1 MEKLSIGIDL
11 GCTHIKA
18 ILVKEDGTVFK
29 ELREDTHEHNDQHW
43 KNAVARII
51 KELQSGNQ
59 IKAIGL
65 SAPGLANSTNTCIE
79 FMPGR
84 LPGLENFNWSDFT
97 GERVYVL
104 NDAHAALMAEA
115 KFGIAKN
122 LKHVVMLTL
131 GTGVGGGILIDGKLY
146 QGVSQMAGHLGHVTV
161 DARDSVKDVT
171 NMPGS
176 LEDAIGNLTVKE
188 RTKGKFGTTWDLV
201 KAYEAKDSFA
211 TEVWLSSIR
220 KLAASIASFINVLSP
235 ELVIIGGGISKA
247 EELLL
252 KPLNDYLSQ
261 FEWRPGGKQTPIR
274 LAHFSDLA
282 GALGAAGFALSKIN
296 QKL

>member
-1 MEKLSIGIDL
+1 MEKLAIGIDL

-18 ILVKEDGTVFK
+18 ILVDEDGTVLK
-29 ELREDTHEHNDQHW
+29 EHREDTQEHNDQHW

-51 KELQSGNQ
+51 KEFKSGNQ
-59 IKAIGL
+59 ISAIGL
-65 SAPGLANSTNTCIE
+65 SAPGLANATNSCIE

-97 GERVYVL
+97 GDQIYVL

-115 KFGIAKN
+115 KFGVAKD

-146 QGVSQMAGHLGHVTV
+146 QGVGQMAGHLGHITV
-161 DARDSVKDVT
+161 NAEDTAKDVT

-176 LEDAIGNLTVKE
+176 LEDAIGNLTITQ
-188 RTKGKFGTTWDLV
+188 RTKGKFETTWDLV
-201 KAYEAKDSFA
+201 KAYESKDPFA
-211 TEVWLSSIR
+211 TEIWLTSIR

-235 ELVIIGGGISKA
+235 ELVIIGGGVSKA
-247 EELLL
+247 EDLLL
-252 KPLNDYLSQ
+252 RPLNEYLSQ